1 MTFVRKY
8 LVMFCMLA
16 LFCSMCF
23 MNVSAAEERMSVDEA
38 SDFLGDSDFVDFSEQ
53 ALYEALSQVDLGDAA
68 PFSSDALLL
77 RRAMAEQSRD
87 AVSFGIAVAGANQRY
102 WSTLHP
108 ITTGVHMGVRY
119 VNGNWKGNGY
129 TTIETKSTSN
139 GTATERLRVPYT
151 YAGTAV
157 QTLVNWRYVDWVP
170 DVSFS
175 GVAPTAS
182 LDGELLDG
190 ETWQGS
196 WVGRCR
202 NLPVYE
208 RIGGTYHH
216 TGSYNVN
223 DTVMWAQGAST
234 DANGWAELVYFDPL
248 VHLYTMVDTDS
259 SNKTLTASTS
269 GVSDLSSWCD
279 DADYHHIAHKITNAV
294 CHDWTAALDNTTYTE
309 TDVDL
314 GCVFSLGGS
323 IKCGVAYANQYL
335 HVTYVS
341 HTGQTTNRVIQ
352 IPPAYR
358 ILYDSQGGS
367 AVSSSAKIFTGY
379 SRNVTSSVPTR
390 DGYTFQ
396 GWYAAPNGTGQKYT
410 AGTAITLTSDVTL
423 YAHWKENPKYK
434 ITTFVQNG
442 TITDSISN
450 ISAGAT
456 HTITYSP
463 KSGYYLSSVTVDGS
477 AVNINSY
484 PNNYIFNNITAN
496 HTILV
501 VYAPYYK
508 ITTEVENGSIDPDV
522 NNIKSG
528 ETHTINYSPND
539 GYYLESVTVDGH
551 TYTGTD
557 VNVYATKFQFSNV
570 NQNHTIKAVFKPYWH
585 IETAIDYGTITPQI
599 NNIKAGERH
608 SITWTPASGRYVSR
622 VILSTWG
629 LDASGMSAVALT
641 PVVDAGD
648 TYTFPSVNNNH
659 RISVSTLPYYQITT
673 SVSHGTI
680 TPKVTQIKVGEERTV
695 SYAPDNGYYLKS
707 VTVDGQAVDITA
719 YPNSYT
725 FRDISEDHNIS
736 VVYEPYWKIETE
748 ISGGTITP
756 TDVTIKKGEN
766 RTVTWTPNDGW
777 FVESVTIDGVA
788 ATESYLNSHRQGGEH
803 VFLNIAENH
812 KVSVVCK
819 PMYSIT
825 TSITNGTITPTV
837 TRILPGEE
845 RTIVYTP
852 NEGYYVDSVTI
863 DGVELGLS
871 VLEQHLEQYVFS
883 NIQANHTISVVCQ
896 PIPTVTITKNLMGE
910 SIWLKGS
917 PQFQFVVSG
926 TDRFGH
932 IKSYHRTLTFTMDS
946 GLTQS
951 VALRVP
957 NGSYTVSELVVNDW
971 TLTDVSAS
979 ESAVVASGGTQVQ
992 CTLDGCWS
1000 DKREAGATFVN
1011 QMTDWYD
1018 FTDNDTEVN
1027 QLH

>member
-8 LVMFCMLA
+8 LVMFCMLV
-16 LFCSMCF
+16 LFCHMCF

-38 SDFLGDSDFVDFSEQ
+38 SDFLGDSDLVDFSEQ

-77 RRAMAEQSRD
+77 RRAMAAQSRD
-87 AVSFGIAVAGANQRY
+87 TVSFGIAVAGAGQRY

-129 TTIETKSTSN
+129 ITIETKSTSN

-196 WVGRCR
+196 WAGRCE
-202 NLPVYE
+202 NLPVYD

-223 DTVMWAQGAST
+223 DIVMWAQGAAA

-279 DADYHHIAHKITNAV
+279 DADYHHIAYKITNAV

-309 TDVDL
+309 TEVDL

-323 IKCGVAYANQYL
+323 IKRGVAYANQYL

-410 AGTAITLTSDVTL
+410 AGTSITLTSDVTL
-423 YAHWKENPKYK
+423 YAHWKANPKYK
-434 ITTFVQNG
+434 ITTSVQNG

-463 KSGYYLSSVTVDGS
+463 KSGYYLS
-477 AVNINSY
+477 
-484 PNNYIFNNITAN
+484 
-496 HTILV
+496 
-501 VYAPYYK
+501 
-508 ITTEVENGSIDPDV
+508 
-522 NNIKSG
+522 
-528 ETHTINYSPND
+528 
-539 GYYLESVTVDGH
+539 
-551 TYTGTD
+551 
-557 VNVYATKFQFSNV
+557 
-570 NQNHTIKAVFKPYWH
+570 
-585 IETAIDYGTITPQI
+585 
-599 NNIKAGERH
+599 
-608 SITWTPASGRYVSR
+608 
-622 VILSTWG
+622 
-629 LDASGMSAVALT
+629 
-641 PVVDAGD
+641 
-648 TYTFPSVNNNH
+648 
-659 RISVSTLPYYQITT
+659 
-673 SVSHGTI
+673 
-680 TPKVTQIKVGEERTV
+680 
-695 SYAPDNGYYLKS
+695 S

-932 IKSYHRTLTFTMDS
+932 TKLYHRTLTFTMDS

-957 NGSYTVSELVVNDW
+957 NGSYTVSELAANDW

-992 CTLDGCWS
+992 CTLDGCQS

>member
-8 LVMFCMLA
+8 LVMFCMLV
-16 LFCSMCF
+16 LFCHMCF

-38 SDFLGDSDFVDFSEQ
+38 SDFLGDSDLVDFSEQ
-53 ALYEALSQVDLGDAA
+53 VLYEALSQVDLGDAA

-77 RRAMAEQSRD
+77 RRAMAAQSRD
-87 AVSFGIAVAGANQRY
+87 TVSFGIAVAGAGQRY

-129 TTIETKSTSN
+129 ITIETKSTSN

-196 WVGRCR
+196 WAGRCE
-202 NLPVYE
+202 NLPVYD

-223 DTVMWAQGAST
+223 DIVMWAQGAAA

-279 DADYHHIAHKITNAV
+279 DADYHHIAYKITNAV

-309 TDVDL
+309 TEVDL

-323 IKCGVAYANQYL
+323 IKRGVAYANQYL

-410 AGTAITLTSDVTL
+410 AGTSITLTSDVTL
-423 YAHWKENPKYK
+423 YAHWKANPKYK
-434 ITTFVQNG
+434 ITTSVQNG

-463 KSGYYLSSVTVDGS
+463 KSGYYLSSVTVDGQ
-477 AVNINSY
+477 AVDITDYPTSYTFRDISEDHNIS
-484 PNNYIFNNITAN
+484 
-496 HTILV
+496 V
-501 VYAPYYK
+501 VY
-508 ITTEVENGSIDPDV
+508 E
-522 NNIKSG
+522 
-528 ETHTINYSPND
+528 
-539 GYYLESVTVDGH
+539 
-551 TYTGTD
+551 
-557 VNVYATKFQFSNV
+557 
-570 NQNHTIKAVFKPYWH
+570 PYWH

-629 LDASGMSAVALT
+629 LDVSGMSAVVLT

-803 VFLNIAENH
+803 AFLNIAENH

-932 IKSYHRTLTFTMDS
+932 TKLYHRTLTFTMDS

-957 NGSYTVSELVVNDW
+957 NGSYTVSELAANDW

-992 CTLDGCWS
+992 CTLDGCQS

-1018 FTDNDTEVN
+1018 FTENDTEVN